1 MKKPAHSASPA
12 TLDSNVV
19 VLNHI
24 NAKHDKETQD
34 LDPDLELAFHH
45 LVKYLKRGHT
55 TESELANFEDT
66 AVRAAKAFR
75 ELTASRE
82 DITTALQDILKTGF
96 PRESHDGQNA
106 GLVTQ
111 GPIQVFSLC
120 PHHLLQ
126 VEYSVFVS
134 YIPNKDNGLVLGLSK
149 LARIAKLL
157 GRRPILQEQLASDIA
172 DVLHRPH
179 AAPLL
184 PEHASSTVQEVPA
197 EENDTRF
204 PGMASQGSAV
214 LLTGKHS
221 CMTCRGIHSSAL
233 TSVTELRGSFW
244 KDSMEQKF
252 YQAIAAIN
260 SSGLR

>member
-1 MKKPAHSASPA
+1 MKKATQVSVSAV
-12 TLDSNVV
+12 DSNVV
-19 VLNHI
+19 VLNHV
-24 NAKHDKETQD
+24 NAKHDKETQNF
-34 LDPDLELAFHH
+34 DPDLKLAFEH

-55 TESELANFEDT
+55 TASELANFEDT
-66 AVRAAKAFR
+66 AVRAAKAFM

-82 DITTALQDILKTGF
+82 EITADLQEILKTGF
-96 PRESHDGQNA
+96 PREAHDGQNA

-126 VEYSVFVS
+126 VEYSVYVS
-134 YIPNKDNGLVLGLSK
+134 YIPSKENGLVLGLSK

-172 DVLHRPH
+172 DVLHSPQARP
-179 AAPLL
+179 LQ
-184 PEHASSTVQEVPA
+184 PEGTESVAQVA
-197 EENDTRF
+197 DDTHF

-252 YQAIAAIN
+252 YQAIGAIN